1 MGEETMEDTQ
11 TIMEDTQIMEDIQI
25 TTITIIQTT
34 TIITVI
40 QITIIQTTITQVITI
55 QIIIIQTIT
64 TQIIMV
70 TAGLSKIR
78 SVLGHLELMKI
89 KIPLLPLE
97 LDSSRMSKHVISAAT
112 LGVIELF
119 LLYKINK
126 MKINVNIVLDY

>member
-1 MGEETMEDTQ
+1 MGEEGVAVTQVTAETMEDTQ
-11 TIMEDTQIMEDIQI
+11 QIMEDIQI

-34 TIITVI
+34 TITTVI
-40 QITIIQTTITQVITI
+40 QITIIQTTITQAITI
-55 QIIIIQTIT
+55 QIIT

-97 LDSSRMSKHVISAAT
+97 LDSSRMSKHVTSAAT

-126 MKINVNIVLDY
+126 M

>member
-1 MGEETMEDTQ
+1 MGGDTQ
-11 TIMEDTQIMEDIQI
+11 TIMEDIQI
-25 TTITIIQTT
+25 TTTTIIQTT
-34 TIITVI
+34 TITTVI
-40 QITIIQTTITQVITI
+40 QITIIQTTITQAITI

-78 SVLGHLELMKI
+78 SVLGHRELMKI

-112 LGVIELF
+112 LGVIKLF
-119 LLYKINK
+119 LL
-126 MKINVNIVLDY
+126 

>member
-1 MGEETMEDTQ
+1 MGGGAVTQVTAETMEDTQ
-11 TIMEDTQIMEDIQI
+11 TIMEDTQI

-34 TIITVI
+34 TITTVI
-40 QITIIQTTITQVITI
+40 QITIIQTTITQAITI

-119 LLYKINK
+119 LL
-126 MKINVNIVLDY
+126 

>member
-1 MGEETMEDTQ
+1 MEDTQTMGDIQ

-25 TTITIIQTT
+25 TTIT
-34 TIITVI
+34 VI
-40 QITIIQTTITQVITI
+40 QITIIQTAITQAITI

-97 LDSSRMSKHVISAAT
+97 LDNSRMSKHVISAAT
-112 LGVIELF
+112 LGVIETF

-126 MKINVNIVLDY
+126 MQINVNIVLDY